1 MAAVATQSISLPP
14 RPNYKPIIQN
24 VAAEKAPEQK
34 TMGSVFQPEK
44 HLAYKEKAEVIMMK
58 DIGYPEDCGV
68 SPVAVSK
75 PFPLFSQEAIHEMRS
90 EILQKEVMENCSYSS
105 NIAACQIRGYAPKYA
120 PFTYDA
126 WTHPETLKIISDVA
140 GVELEPVMD
149 LEIAH
154 INFSVK
160 SEEQTTKELD
170 VINKQKRFYADD
182 EGIAGCPWED
192 DKPIVGW
199 HTDSYPFVCV
209 LMLSDCTNMVGG
221 ETALRTGTGDVM
233 KIRGPTMGCAAIVQ
247 GRYITHQALRALG
260 AQERITAVT
269 SFRPRSPFQRDDSVL
284 NTVRPI
290 SDLSVLYRGFAE
302 YRLEIVEER
311 VRAQLKEIRE
321 RHRAAKRFDTRTFKQ
336 FLAEQIAFLQHMQN
350 EIVQDE
356 DVKVGFIEEIDY
368 PDVKVGAD
376 EEDSASK
383 RLRTE

>member
-1 MAAVATQSISLPP
+1 MATVATQSISLPP
-14 RPNYKPIIQN
+14 RPNFKPIIQN
-24 VAAEKAPEQK
+24 VAAEKALEQK
-34 TMGSVFQPEK
+34 TRGTEFQPEK

-58 DIGYPEDCGV
+58 DIGYPEDRGI

-75 PFPLFSQEAIHEMRS
+75 PFPLFSQEAVHEMRS
-90 EILQKEVMENCSYSS
+90 EIFQKEVVENCSCSS
-105 NIAACQIRGYAPKYA
+105 NIAASMIRGYVPKYA

-126 WTHPETLKIISDVA
+126 WTHPETLKIISDIA

-154 INFSVK
+154 VNLSVK
-160 SEEQTTKELD
+160 SEEQTKKELD

-192 DKPIVGW
+192 DKPVFGW

-221 ETALRTGTGDVM
+221 ETALRTATGDVM
-233 KIRGPTMGCAAIVQ
+233 KVRGPTMGCAAILQ

-269 SFRPRSPFQRDDSVL
+269 ALRPRNPFQRDDSNL
-284 NTVRPI
+284 DTVRPI

-302 YRLEIVEER
+302 YRLAMVEER

-321 RHRAAKRFDTRTFKQ
+321 RHRTAKKFDTKTFKRF
-336 FLAEQIAFLQHMQN
+336 LGEQIAFLQHMQN

-356 DVKVGFIEEIDY
+356 DVQVGFVDEIDY
-368 PDVKVGAD
+368 PDVKVGA
-376 EEDSASK
+376 EEDDPASK